1 MQEVI
6 ASEEQNKNIQREI
19 EELRNEILQLD
30 ENIHAVNNSVAAL
43 RSRLTTEM
51 YCLRR
56 ELSTEDRC
64 MRSELTTMIYC
75 LRTDLGSEIRLAR
88 R

>member
-6 ASEEQNKNIQREI
+6 APEDPTKKIQHDI
-19 EELRNEILQLD
+19 EELRNDILQLD
-30 ENIHAVNNSVAAL
+30 VNIHDTNISVAAL
-43 RSRLTTEM
+43 RSRLSTEV

-64 MRSELTTMIYC
+64 MRSELTTMIYS
-75 LRTDLGSEIRLAR
+75 LRTDLGTEIRLAR

>member
-6 ASEEQNKNIQREI
+6 APEEQTRNIQHDI
-19 EELRNEILQLD
+19 DDMRNDILQLD
-30 ENIHAVNNSVAAL
+30 ENMHATNSSVAAL
-43 RSRLTTEM
+43 RRELRTELR
-51 YCLRR
+51 CLRM

-75 LRTDLGSEIRLAR
+75 LRTDLGTEIRLAR

>member
-1 MQEVI
+1 MQE
-6 ASEEQNKNIQREI
+6 ATAPEEQTKSIQRDI
-19 EELRNEILQLD
+19 DELRNDILQLD
-30 ENIHAVNNSVAAL
+30 ENIHAVNSSVTAL
-43 RSRLTTEM
+43 RSRLATEVR
-51 YCLRR
+51 CLRL

-75 LRTDLGSEIRLAR
+75 LRTDLGTEIRLAR